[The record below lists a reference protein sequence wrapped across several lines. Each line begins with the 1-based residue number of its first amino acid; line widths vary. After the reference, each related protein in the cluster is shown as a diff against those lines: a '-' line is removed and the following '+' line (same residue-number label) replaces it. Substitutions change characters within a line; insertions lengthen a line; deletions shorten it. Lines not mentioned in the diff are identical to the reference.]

1 MIAHHVVRRQLSA
14 YLDEE
19 LRPEEA
25 AAVRAHL
32 AACAPCAAELEE
44 LRATRALL
52 RRLPAPQVPAGF
64 LDDLRARLAAEGT
77 GRRAWWPPVLV
88 ARPAVLVAAVVA
100 VLILVGLPVA
110 RGRLERLRAAEVGPD
125 LFVRQ
130 YVSSA
135 AADPLVDRAFLG
147 LVVTDANL
155 RLIGEDPRAVG
166 GSR

>member
-1 MIAHHVVRRQLSA
+1 MIAHHAIRRQLGA

-25 AAVRAHL
+25 AEVRAHL
-32 AACAPCAAELEE
+32 AACAACAADLEE

-52 RRLPAPQVPAGF
+52 RQLPPPPVPEGF
-64 LDDLRARLAAEGT
+64 LDELRARLRAEGT
-77 GRRAWWPPVLV
+77 GRRTWWPPVLV

-130 YVSSA
+130 YVSTA
-135 AADPLVDRAFLG
+135 VTDPLVDRAFLG
-147 LVVTDANL
+147 LLVTDANL